1 MLKRIQKKSDDYSMS
16 FKEIIKNKMKDMEMI
31 QTTKGSNLLQFI
43 YDYEN
48 LQFIKEDF
56 QKRKRIK
63 NNVPLCD
70 RCMALKAG
78 GKRCTRRRKEQ
89 NLFCGTHLKGTPHGV
104 VNNQEKTQKE
114 FEAIQICAEEIKG
127 IVCHLDAMGNV
138 YDPQDIHQNI
148 KNPKVIAQYTKDLEG
163 NYTIIM

>member
-1 MLKRIQKKSDDYSMS
+1 MLKRLQKKSDDYSMS
-16 FKEIIKNKMKDMEMI
+16 FKEIIKNKMKEMEMT

-48 LQFIKEDF
+48 LQFTKEDF
-56 QKRKRIK
+56 QKRKRVK

-78 GKRCTRRRKEQ
+78 GKRCTRRHKGQ
-89 NLFCGTHLKGTPHGV
+89 NLFCGTHLKGSPHGV
-104 VNNQEKTQKE
+104 VNNQEKTKKE

-127 IVCHLDAMGNV
+127 IVCHLDAMGNI